1 MPTVNLLK
9 RYELE
14 QFATVVESVKSVFVI
29 LFEITFLIRRYYS
42 VTLDNIFWFYMNFRD
57 GNLKKLDET
66 LMENERFFVECGIFL
81 MLEKLKIIAFRNLFK
96 KV

>member
-1 MPTVNLLK
+1 MMSLNALSSFFENILKFYQSSSSSLPCELCSNL
-9 RYELE
+9 
-14 QFATVVESVKSVFVI
+14 
-29 LFEITFLIRRYYS
+29 
-42 VTLDNIFWFYMNFRD
+42 RD

-96 KV
+96 KVLV